1 MRGISDLA
9 KEGVDRARPGER
21 LQVVVVVGIRR
32 IFLRSGV
39 LPFVLIA
46 AVIAFGIGAP
56 RFLTVDNVYNILRQS
71 SYLVVISMGQ
81 MLTLLVRGID
91 MSVGSTVALVSV
103 ACALTMAGIMTH
115 HPEAPNL
122 AITAGMAAGIGV
134 GLAIGLLNGIGIAVF
149 RVNPFIM
156 TVGTLS
162 IASGVALKMSDGAPV
177 YGMPRSFAHMFSYS
191 DLFGI
196 PAPVIAAS
204 VLFAVLYFVLY
215 HTRLGR
221 HIYAIGG
228 NRAAS
233 HLAGI
238 NTISRLLTT
247 YVICSLVV
255 ACGGVLVTA
264 RVGSG
269 EAALGST
276 FVLQS
281 ITAVVIAGVS
291 FFGGIGRLGYVV
303 LGAIF
308 VTLMTNGMDLNR
320 IDSYVQEIVLGL
332 LLIGAVVID
341 QIRIRALRQQQG
353 A

>member
-1 MRGISDLA
+1 MSDLA
-9 KEGVDRARPGER
+9 KEDVNRGGPSER
-21 LQVVVVVGIRR
+21 HQVAVVVGLRR

-46 AVIAFGIGAP
+46 SVIAFGVGAP
-56 RFLTVDNVYNILRQS
+56 RFLTLDNLYNILRQS

-103 ACALTMAGIMTH
+103 VCALTMAGIVAH
-115 HPEAPNL
+115 QPEAANL
-122 AITAGMAAGIGV
+122 AIAAGMAAGIGV

-162 IASGVALKMSDGAPV
+162 IASGVALKMSDGTPV
-177 YGMPRSFAHMFSYS
+177 YGMPRSFTHVFSYS

-196 PAPVIAAS
+196 PSAVIAAS
-204 VLFAVLYFVLY
+204 ALFAALYFVLY

-228 NRAAS
+228 DRAAS

-238 NTISRLLTT
+238 NTVSRLLTT

-255 ACGGVLVTA
+255 AFGGVLVTA

-291 FFGGIGRLGYVV
+291 FFGGIGRLGNVV

-320 IDSYVQEIVLGL
+320 IDSYVQEMVLGF

-341 QIRIRALRQQQG
+341 QIRMRALRQQQG